1 MRKIYLRMALN
12 SISKNR
18 VIYIPYILS
27 SSLMGMIIYFVM
39 ALANDPI
46 IIDLNGG
53 VDFETIISYGSI
65 VFTVLAII
73 FVFYLSFFIS
83 RNKRKEYGVLSVL
96 GMEKKHI
103 LYMIFLE
110 NSILAI
116 ADIICSCIG
125 GVVFYKMIQLILMKF
140 LNGPTDYGLFV
151 SIDAMIIVAAVFAA
165 VSLMVF
171 MVQAFRVW
179 RSDAYSDMTSTY
191 DREGIRTSDIVIA
204 IIGIVCLVVS
214 YEILL
219 QMPYTFPGWD
229 IFSYVSRFAIACL
242 LLMAATFLLFSSG
255 SVIFL
260 TLLKRKKKFYYNK
273 LNFINISSLIHRMR
287 RNGVGLAFVSI
298 LSTLVIVTMTG
309 IFVFAGYLGE
319 YLEELSPVS
328 FVVTDDSAGFEQEMA
343 SYGVEDFVAYPVNL
357 SISYPCSVYGKTLK
371 QKTIEQSPYVIGDDF
386 YNIYDM
392 TILMDVGSAENL
404 LGKEITLAD
413 HQFGLVA
420 VDSDGLNFKPAFDSI
435 MDLNGEIYD
444 YVLIE
449 DEAMFS
455 NYIGAGII
463 LIYPGTAEE
472 TVDYYIDTVSSP
484 DVDYV
489 YDYVSGLYPGE
500 KISKE
505 EYRDRL
511 LHSGLTMYA
520 LDVPITIQQEI
531 YTTYVEENETPEA
544 VIEVYSEATDF
555 LTAFKALLVLCVM
568 FLAVFI
574 IMTVMLLYYR
584 NLFDGYED
592 VKNYGIMRNIG
603 LDDEIINRVVFIQV
617 LITLVLPILVATVNT
632 IVGERCILSV
642 IRMYE
647 SSAAGDKYIMTVLA
661 SSFFAIIVYL
671 FAGLIASRTYAKIVK
686 GDKNTFNL
694 N

>member
-1 MRKIYLRMALN
+1 
-12 SISKNR
+12 
-18 VIYIPYILS
+18 
-27 SSLMGMIIYFVM
+27 
-39 ALANDPI
+39 
-46 IIDLNGG
+46 
-53 VDFETIISYGSI
+53 
-65 VFTVLAII
+65 
-73 FVFYLSFFIS
+73 
-83 RNKRKEYGVLSVL
+83 
-96 GMEKKHI
+96 
-103 LYMIFLE
+103 
-110 NSILAI
+110 
-116 ADIICSCIG
+116 
-125 GVVFYKMIQLILMKF
+125 
-140 LNGPTDYGLFV
+140 
-151 SIDAMIIVAAVFAA
+151 
-165 VSLMVF
+165 
-171 MVQAFRVW
+171 
-179 RSDAYSDMTSTY
+179 
-191 DREGIRTSDIVIA
+191 
-204 IIGIVCLVVS
+204 
-214 YEILL
+214 
-219 QMPYTFPGWD
+219 
-229 IFSYVSRFAIACL
+229 
-242 LLMAATFLLFSSG
+242 
-255 SVIFL
+255 
-260 TLLKRKKKFYYNK
+260 
-273 LNFINISSLIHRMR
+273 
-287 RNGVGLAFVSI
+287 
-298 LSTLVIVTMTG
+298 
-309 IFVFAGYLGE
+309 
-319 YLEELSPVS
+319 
-328 FVVTDDSAGFEQEMA
+328 
-343 SYGVEDFVAYPVNL
+343 
-357 SISYPCSVYGKTLK
+357 
-371 QKTIEQSPYVIGDDF
+371 
-386 YNIYDM
+386 
-392 TILMDVGSAENL
+392 MDVGSAENL

-511 LHSGLTMYA
+511 LHSGLTIYA

>member
-53 VDFETIISYGSI
+53 VDFETIISYGSV

-151 SIDAMIIVAAVFAA
+151 SIDAMTIVAAVFAA

-219 QMPYTFPGWD
+219 QMPYTFPDWD

-328 FVVTDDSAGFEQEMA
+328 FIVTDDSAGFEQEMA

-357 SISYPCSVYGKTLK
+357 SIAYPCSVYGKTLK
-371 QKTIEQSPYVIGDDF
+371 QKTIEQSPYVIEDDF
-386 YNIYDM
+386 CNIYDM

-484 DVDYV
+484 DVDFV

-511 LHSGLTMYA
+511 LHTGLTIYA

-531 YTTYVEENETPEA
+531 YTTYVEENETPET